1 MRCKSISSALTAT
14 GKSSSTLCARAA
26 PRARDS
32 ALCCIARAQFCTVAA
47 LLAGVLSAGTDAF
60 KFAAACCWLHVRTYN
75 VCQVS
80 VCWHARSA
88 VAGCTEAAQSL
99 FACVDY
105 YTPTLGLGLSVS
117 LLRASVP
124 PLQACSGASE
134 TAAALP
140 VQTRTARPDP
150 SFCRVPQLR
159 LRALTFCFLGPP
171 LQICQ
176 GEKKIST
183 GSLNSPTFY
192 LFPFFVTPS
201 KKKMIL
207 DESLGDAPRSSVDGL
222 RPTAEAAPL
231 CITLAGPRWCRVVFF
246 RRNLIARLLRG
257 PH

>member
-140 VQTRTARPDP
+140 VQTRTARPDRQTHLFAECRSSDSERSLFAFWARP
-150 SFCRVPQLR
+150 SRYV
-159 LRALTFCFLGPP
+159 RA
-171 LQICQ
+171 
-176 GEKKIST
+176 KKIST
-183 GSLNSPTFY
+183 GSLNSHAS
-192 LFPFFVTPS
+192 LLLPFSRFLLHDR
-201 KKKMIL
+201 KN
-207 DESLGDAPRSSVDGL
+207 DLG
-222 RPTAEAAPL
+222 
-231 CITLAGPRWCRVVFF
+231 
-246 RRNLIARLLRG
+246 
-257 PH
+257 